1 MRRMKLPRIIAL
13 ATFFLFVSSSISISA
28 PTLPPDEANAKAA
41 LEKSPRH
48 REWVEVKSPGR
59 EKALKCYV
67 AYPERKENAPVVVVI
82 HEIFGATDWVKG
94 VADQLAAEG
103 FIAVAPDLLTGMGK
117 NGGDTDSFGSREEVM
132 KAVRDLKPDRVMSD
146 LDAVREFAT
155 KLPASNGKSASI
167 GFCWGGTQS
176 FAYAVHQPKLDAAVV
191 YYGTKPEGADA
202 KSINAPVMGFYG
214 GDDARVTSTVQP
226 TTEAMKSAGKMYT
239 PNIYDGAGHGFLRQ
253 QDGKNGKNMEAAA
266 KAWPAT
272 IEFLKKNTEGK

>member
-1 MRRMKLPRIIAL
+1 MKTTLLIAL
-13 ATFFLFVSSSISISA
+13 FTLLLVSSSLSA
-28 PTLPPDEANAKAA
+28 ATPLPPDEANAKAA

-48 REWVEVKSPGR
+48 REWAEVKSPGR

-67 AYPERKENAPVVVVI
+67 AYPERKENAPVVIVI
-82 HEIFGATDWVKG
+82 HEIFGATDWIKG

-103 FIAVAPDLLTGMGK
+103 FIAIAPDLLTGMGK

-146 LDAVREFAT
+146 LDAVREFAI

-176 FAYAVHQPKLDAAVV
+176 FAYAAHQPKLDAAVV
-191 YYGTKPEGADA
+191 YYGTKPEGAA
-202 KSINAPVMGFYG
+202 ASSINAPVMGCYG

-226 TTEAMKSAGKMYT
+226 TTEAMKSASKTYL

-253 QDGKNGKNMEAAA
+253 QDGKHGKNMEAAE